1 MAGPGGARYADR
13 MLTSTPSAA
22 VPRTPQIRRYQH
34 WLAQHR
40 GLHFDRYDALWRWS
54 VTDLDAF
61 WQSVWAGAV
70 FCAVWAALVAL
81 VRARC
86 CSFVAALTADSVT
99 VQSGVAVPV
108 LHRIPRR
115 AVTGVQLLRT
125 PLLWAAGCTVLL
137 VRSPGLQLVLPGI
150 PAAQATALAAVL
162 MEGNV

>member
-1 MAGPGGARYADR
+1 MSEQELLRTALVLPPRARR
-13 MLTSTPSAA
+13 VLCVWAA
-22 VPRTPQIRRYQH
+22 VP
-34 WLAQHR
+34 
-40 GLHFDRYDALWRWS
+40 GLVCAPF
-54 VTDLDAF
+54 AF

-70 FCAVWAALVAL
+70 FCVVW
-81 VRARC
+81 
-86 CSFVAALTADSVT
+86 AALTADSVT
-99 VQSGVAVPV
+99 VQAGVAVPV

-162 MEGNV
+162 MEGSV

>member
-1 MAGPGGARYADR
+1 MRPPRARR
-13 MLTSTPSAA
+13 VLCVWAA
-22 VPRTPQIRRYQH
+22 VP
-34 WLAQHR
+34 
-40 GLHFDRYDALWRWS
+40 GLLCAPF
-54 VTDLDAF
+54 AF

-70 FCAVWAALVAL
+70 FCTVWAALVAL
-81 VRARC
+81 VRVRC

>member
-1 MAGPGGARYADR
+1 M
-13 MLTSTPSAA
+13 
-22 VPRTPQIRRYQH
+22 
-34 WLAQHR
+34 R
-40 GLHFDRYDALWRWS
+40 GVFPPTNER
-54 VTDLDAF
+54 
-61 WQSVWAGAV
+61 AGA
-70 FCAVWAALVAL
+70 AAHRSGA
-81 VRARC
+81 
-86 CSFVAALTADSVT
+86 AALTADSVT
-99 VQSGVAVPV
+99 VQSGIAIPV

>member
-1 MAGPGGARYADR
+1 MVVPLIA
-13 MLTSTPSAA
+13 SALLLNFLGCMM
-22 VPRTPQIRRYQH
+22 P
-34 WLAQHR
+34 LA
-40 GLHFDRYDALWRWS
+40 LVED
-54 VTDLDAF
+54 TKAF
-61 WQSVWAGAV
+61 KVGV
-70 FCAVWAALVAL
+70 FLIWAALVAL

-99 VQSGVAVPV
+99 VQAGVAVPV

>member
-1 MAGPGGARYADR
+1 MGGAGGACPGA
-13 MLTSTPSAA
+13 LL
-22 VPRTPQIRRYQH
+22 QLCRRPY
-34 WLAQHR
+34 
-40 GLHFDRYDALWRWS
+40 
-54 VTDLDAF
+54 
-61 WQSVWAGAV
+61 
-70 FCAVWAALVAL
+70 
-81 VRARC
+81 
-86 CSFVAALTADSVT
+86 SVT
-99 VQSGVAVPV
+99 VQSGVAIPV

>member
-1 MAGPGGARYADR
+1 MGGAGGASPGA
-13 MLTSTPSAA
+13 LL
-22 VPRTPQIRRYQH
+22 QLCRRPDGRQRH
-34 WLAQHR
+34 GAGR
-40 GLHFDRYDALWRWS
+40 G
-54 VTDLDAF
+54 
-61 WQSVWAGAV
+61 G
-70 FCAVWAALVAL
+70 C
-81 VRARC
+81 
-86 CSFVAALTADSVT
+86 
-99 VQSGVAVPV
+99 PV